1 MNKLSSL
8 QDRLAKIK
16 SSAVANK
23 TIIQMI
29 DPKTKQIEAE
39 DTLSS
44 FYENN
49 EDDDDVIEA
58 LDQLKSGKKTEVKAP
73 TGQGVYIL
81 KVK

>member
-16 SSAVANK
+16 SSALANK

-39 DTLSS
+39 DTLIS

-58 LDQLKSGKKTEVKAP
+58 LDQLKSGKKTEVKVP